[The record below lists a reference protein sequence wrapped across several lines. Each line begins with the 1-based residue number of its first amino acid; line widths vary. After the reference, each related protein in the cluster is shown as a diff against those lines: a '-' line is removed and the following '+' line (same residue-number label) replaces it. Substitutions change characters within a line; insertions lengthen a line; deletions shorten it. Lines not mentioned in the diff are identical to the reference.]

1 MAGQT
6 YRPGLE
12 GTGSVIAWFY
22 SNETTFAACSALGG
36 LGMMAGLGLV
46 LLSPSYTWLKGDT
59 LQVLSILG
67 TVISLNAISVMN
79 SMKVLDRDF
88 KYGPYNKWDASMTYI
103 WRLVPHV
110 YIPVDYFHSN
120 LLRKAGGDLPLYK
133 HPVYS
138 WEDFDEEN
146 EYHEVE

>member
-1 MAGQT
+1 
-6 YRPGLE
+6 
-12 GTGSVIAWFY
+12 
-22 SNETTFAACSALGG
+22 
-36 LGMMAGLGLV
+36 
-46 LLSPSYTWLKGDT
+46 
-59 LQVLSILG
+59 
-67 TVISLNAISVMN
+67 
-79 SMKVLDRDF
+79 
-88 KYGPYNKWDASMTYI
+88 MTYI